1 MICYEIGR
9 GKRSHMRTYTFNEC
23 YELLT
28 VDPKTFRGWL
38 KEADIDPNHQV
49 SRADRRIRFLT
60 QEQIDRLAVD
70 HGRLL
75 RAPSSDAHEV
85 VSPGAFKLL
94 LDRVQRTEEEI
105 VRQEHLI
112 EEATEHRKDLATKLA
127 EGLQEYQNSLD
138 KRITELV
145 LASTKEFNELKA
157 QLQATQQKVDQ
168 MAETF
173 LAQIGQMN
181 VDLLDTRGQMKQWQ
195 QQQEAHNTDQ
205 TTLFGAFEA
214 SLASIQAQQN
224 DLQQQLSTRALDQ
237 ARDSASLQNQL
248 RKADEELTSKITALA
263 ASASTGKAVVVE
275 IQQRADRQEHRLTEL
290 FRLFAEEITTRQAH
304 TDTRDGQEISE
315 DVEKS
320 PIHSRKLGEL
330 DQQVEEPQ

>member
-1 MICYEIGR
+1 
-9 GKRSHMRTYTFNEC
+9 MRTYTFNEC

-112 EEATEHRKDLATKLA
+112 EEAAEHRKDLATKLA

-157 QLQATQQKVDQ
+157 QLQTTPMETLKCGNCSQKSCY
-168 MAETF
+168 A
-173 LAQIGQMN
+173 
-181 VDLLDTRGQMKQWQ
+181 
-195 QQQEAHNTDQ
+195 
-205 TTLFGAFEA
+205 
-214 SLASIQAQQN
+214 
-224 DLQQQLSTRALDQ
+224 
-237 ARDSASLQNQL
+237 
-248 RKADEELTSKITALA
+248 
-263 ASASTGKAVVVE
+263 
-275 IQQRADRQEHRLTEL
+275 
-290 FRLFAEEITTRQAH
+290 
-304 TDTRDGQEISE
+304 
-315 DVEKS
+315 
-320 PIHSRKLGEL
+320 
-330 DQQVEEPQ
+330 

>member
-1 MICYEIGR
+1 
-9 GKRSHMRTYTFNEC
+9 MRTYTFNEC

-181 VDLLDTRGQMKQWQ
+181 ADLLDTRGQMKQWQ

-205 TTLFGAFEA
+205 TTLFGTFEA

-263 ASASTGKAVVVE
+263 ASASTAKAAVVE

-330 DQQVEEPQ
+330 HQQVEEPQ

>member
-1 MICYEIGR
+1 
-9 GKRSHMRTYTFNEC
+9 MRTYTFNEC
-23 YELLT
+23 YELLS

-75 RAPSSDAHEV
+75 RVPSSDAHEV

-105 VRQEHLI
+105 ARQEHRI
-112 EEATEHRKDLATKLA
+112 EEATEHREDRVTKLA

-145 LASTKEFNELKA
+145 LASTKEFHELKA

-173 LAQIGQMN
+173 PAQIGQMN
-181 VDLLDTRGQMKQWQ
+181 ADLLDTRGQMKQWQ

-205 TTLFGAFEA
+205 TTLLGTFEA
-214 SLASIQAQQN
+214 SLTGIQAQQH
-224 DLQQQLSTRALDQ
+224 DLQLQLSTKALDQ
-237 ARDSASLQNQL
+237 ARDSASLQSQL
-248 RKADEELTSKITALA
+248 KKAGEEFASKIMALEA
-263 ASASTGKAVVVE
+263 LASTGKAATVE
-275 IQQRADRQEHRLTEL
+275 GKLRADRQEHRLTEL
-290 FRLFAEEITTRQAH
+290 FRLFAEEITTRQVL

-315 DVEKS
+315 AVQKS
-320 PIHSRKLGEL
+320 PIHSRKLGKFH
-330 DQQVEEPQ
+330 QQVEEPE